1 MMDEGRAAAV
11 YYGGMIR
18 SGAITAQRVRG
29 GVGRALRRLAL
40 AALALAA
47 GLAAL
52 AEPAE
57 APRLAVVL
65 TIDGVIGPATAD
77 YVARGLDK
85 AADRGASLVVL
96 RMDTP
101 GGLDTSMRD
110 IIRAILASP
119 VPVASYVAPSG
130 ARAASAGTYIL
141 YASHVAAM
149 APGTNLGAA
158 TPVSIGGGGV
168 LPGGDDEDRRDAPRD
183 QGEAKDGK
191 GGDAKEGEGEGA
203 RDRRP
208 RSAMEAKAIN
218 DAVAYIRS
226 LAEMRGRNAEWA
238 EKAVREAASLP
249 ASVALEQNVIDI
261 VARDIPDLL
270 AQADGR
276 RVTVAGKTV
285 ALDTGGLRLEE
296 IDPDWRTKLLAA
308 ITNPNV
314 ALILM
319 MIGIYGLIF
328 EFMNPGALYPGTIG
342 AISLLVGLYA
352 LAVLPVNYAGLG
364 LIVLGIAL
372 MVAEAFT
379 PTFGVLGVGGA
390 IAFVLGA
397 TILIDTDVPAFEVSW
412 PVMAAVAALGLVLT
426 LTVMRL
432 AISSH
437 RRAVVSG
444 REDMIGA
451 SARVESWSGN
461 TGYVLTHG
469 ERWKAVSAVPLA
481 PGRRAR
487 IVGIDGLTLR
497 VEPEDDADNS

>member
-1 MMDEGRAAAV
+1 
-11 YYGGMIR
+11 
-18 SGAITAQRVRG
+18 
-29 GVGRALRRLAL
+29 
-40 AALALAA
+40 
-47 GLAAL
+47 
-52 AEPAE
+52 
-57 APRLAVVL
+57 
-65 TIDGVIGPATAD
+65 
-77 YVARGLDK
+77 
-85 AADRGASLVVL
+85 
-96 RMDTP
+96 
-101 GGLDTSMRD
+101 
-110 IIRAILASP
+110 
-119 VPVASYVAPSG
+119 
-130 ARAASAGTYIL
+130 
-141 YASHVAAM
+141 
-149 APGTNLGAA
+149 
-158 TPVSIGGGGV
+158 
-168 LPGGDDEDRRDAPRD
+168 
-183 QGEAKDGK
+183 
-191 GGDAKEGEGEGA
+191 
-203 RDRRP
+203 
-208 RSAMEAKAIN
+208 
-218 DAVAYIRS
+218 
-226 LAEMRGRNAEWA
+226 
-238 EKAVREAASLP
+238 
-249 ASVALEQNVIDI
+249 
-261 VARDIPDLL
+261 
-270 AQADGR
+270 
-276 RVTVAGKTV
+276 
-285 ALDTGGLRLEE
+285 LDTGGLRLEE

-444 REDMIGA
+444 PEDMIGA

-469 ERWKAVSAVPLA
+469 ERWKAVSAAPLA

-487 IVGIDGLTLR
+487 IVGIQGLTLR

>member
-1 MMDEGRAAAV
+1 
-11 YYGGMIR
+11 
-18 SGAITAQRVRG
+18 
-29 GVGRALRRLAL
+29 
-40 AALALAA
+40 
-47 GLAAL
+47 
-52 AEPAE
+52 
-57 APRLAVVL
+57 
-65 TIDGVIGPATAD
+65 
-77 YVARGLDK
+77 
-85 AADRGASLVVL
+85 
-96 RMDTP
+96 
-101 GGLDTSMRD
+101 
-110 IIRAILASP
+110 
-119 VPVASYVAPSG
+119 
-130 ARAASAGTYIL
+130 
-141 YASHVAAM
+141 
-149 APGTNLGAA
+149 
-158 TPVSIGGGGV
+158 
-168 LPGGDDEDRRDAPRD
+168 
-183 QGEAKDGK
+183 
-191 GGDAKEGEGEGA
+191 
-203 RDRRP
+203 
-208 RSAMEAKAIN
+208 
-218 DAVAYIRS
+218 VAYIRS

-270 AQADGR
+270 AQSDGR

-372 MVAEAFT
+372 MIAEAFT

-412 PVMAAVAALGLVLT
+412 P
-426 LTVMRL
+426 
-432 AISSH
+432 I
-437 RRAVVSG
+437 
-444 REDMIGA
+444 I
-451 SARVESWSGN
+451 
-461 TGYVLTHG
+461 
-469 ERWKAVSAVPLA
+469 
-481 PGRRAR
+481 
-487 IVGIDGLTLR
+487 
-497 VEPEDDADNS
+497 